1 MCKMSDNRTFM
12 PVGVAA
18 NLVLNRVVQR
28 SAIDS
33 TSKMKEKPELKGS
46 NNDNSSGKYMI
57 RGEQYQMFG

>member
-1 MCKMSDNRTFM
+1 MSDNQTFM

-28 SAIDS
+28 SSMDS
-33 TSKMKEKPELKGS
+33 TSKMKEKPEINSS
-46 NNDNSSGKYMI
+46 NNDNRSGKYMI

>member
-1 MCKMSDNRTFM
+1 MCKMSDNQTFM